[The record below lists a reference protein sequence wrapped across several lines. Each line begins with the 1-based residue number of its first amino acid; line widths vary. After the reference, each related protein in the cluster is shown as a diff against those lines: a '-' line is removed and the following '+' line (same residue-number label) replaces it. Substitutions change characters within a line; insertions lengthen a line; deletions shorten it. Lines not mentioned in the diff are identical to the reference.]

1 VQETSLNSDL
11 FKQPHRRYNPL
22 IGEWILVSP
31 HRTQRPWQ
39 GQVEK
44 TSQEKP
50 PTYDPTCY
58 LCPGNPRAG
67 GNLTPNYD
75 SVYIF
80 DNDYPALLADT
91 PEANFENKGLL
102 VARSERGLAKV
113 ICFSP
118 RHDLTLARME
128 AKDIR
133 TVVDAWAEQYKTLG
147 SLDFINHVQIFENRG
162 AMMGAS
168 NPHPHGQIWAE
179 EIVPNEPS
187 KEQAAQAKYFQ
198 EHGTRLLEDY
208 TNLEL
213 QDKSR
218 VVVENDEW
226 LVVVPFW
233 AVWPF
238 ETLVLPKRAVQS
250 IPDLD
255 AAQRDGLA
263 DILKRL
269 TTRYDNLFEVS
280 FPYSMGFHQAPTDG
294 KDYPHHVLHAHF
306 YPPLLRSATIR
317 KFMVGYE
324 LLGNAQRDITAES
337 SAERLRSLSEEHYSL
352 RG

>member
-1 VQETSLNSDL
+1 MEDTGLTGDL

-22 IGEWILVSP
+22 TGEWILVSP

-44 TSQEKP
+44 TAQNQA
-50 PTYDPTCY
+50 PTYDPACY

-67 GNLTPNYD
+67 GNLTPKYD

-80 DNDYPALLADT
+80 DNDYPALLSDT
-91 PEANFENKGLL
+91 PEAGFEKENLL

-128 AKDIR
+128 TADIR
-133 TVVDAWAEQYKTLG
+133 KVVDAWAEQYTSLG
-147 SLDFINHVQIFENRG
+147 SLDYINHVQIFENRG

-179 EIVPNEPS
+179 EIVPNEPA

-208 TNLEL
+208 IKLEL
-213 QDKSR
+213 AEKSR
-218 VVVENDEW
+218 IVVENDEW
-226 LVVVPFW
+226 VVVVPFW

-238 ETLVLPKRAVQS
+238 ETLLLPKRPAGN
-250 IPDLD
+250 IAELD

-280 FPYSMGFHQAPTDG
+280 FPYSMGFHQTPTDG
-294 KDYPHHVLHAHF
+294 KDYLHHVLHAHF

-324 LLGNAQRDITAES
+324 LLGNAQRDVTAES
-337 SAERLRSLSEEHYSL
+337 SAERLRSLSEKHYSL
-352 RG
+352 G